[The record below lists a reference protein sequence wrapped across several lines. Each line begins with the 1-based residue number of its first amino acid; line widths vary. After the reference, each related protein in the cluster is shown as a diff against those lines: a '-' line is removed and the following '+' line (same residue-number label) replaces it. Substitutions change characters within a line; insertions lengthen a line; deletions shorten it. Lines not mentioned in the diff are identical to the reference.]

1 MKKALVVD
9 DGHAAVT
16 DNYLK
21 LRLDVRAERNQWI
34 QVRVE
39 GAADGR
45 IVERAYREGINS
57 ATC

>member
-1 MKKALVVD
+1 MVD